1 MKLAIISLGATS
13 SKNILEESKKY
24 FDVADSIDIRKVD
37 VEMGSDGLVVMH
49 NGKRLPDYDC
59 VYVRGSYKYALLQSS
74 VTSALFGKCYMPLHS
89 TSFTTGHDKLL
100 TFLELQRCSI
110 PMPTTYVSATTNS
123 AKQLFNNVRYPV
135 IIKIPKGTQGKG
147 VMVADSVQSARSMI
161 DALDAFN
168 QPYIIQEYLETDASD
183 IRAIV
188 LGDKVVACMR
198 RKNPSPAEF
207 RANIHQ
213 GGVGEPCSLDFDAEQ
228 VAVRAARALKCDICA
243 VDLLEF
249 NNRMYVIEVNLSPGL
264 EGINAALDTNVAVP
278 LAKFLYDRTL
288 EFVESKKNGDFNKVI
303 RKIDSQE
310 MISNLSIKAGVIKLP
325 ELITKI
331 TGFTPDD
338 DVRIVISKGNL
349 MIHKYDLEK
358 DKS

>member
-1 MKLAIISLGATS
+1 MKLAVISLGGPTS
-13 SKNILEESKKY
+13 RNIISEASKL
-24 FDVADSIDIRKVD
+24 FDVADNIDIRKVD
-37 VEMGSDGLVVMH
+37 VEMGSEGLAVL
-49 NGKRLPDYDC
+49 NEGKRLPHYDC

-74 VTSALFGKCYMPLHS
+74 ITSALYGKCYMPLHS
-89 TSFTTGHDKLL
+89 NSFTSGHDKLL
-100 TFLELQRCSI
+100 TFLELQRCNL

-123 AKQLFNNVRYPV
+123 AKQLFNNIRYPI
-135 IIKIPKGTQGKG
+135 IIKIPKGTQGRG

-168 QPYIIQEYLETDASD
+168 QPYIIQEFLETDASD

-188 LGDKVVACMR
+188 CGDKVVACMR
-198 RKNPSPAEF
+198 RRNPSPAEF

-213 GGVGEPCSLDFDAEQ
+213 GGVGESCNLNFDAEQ

-243 VDLLEF
+243 VDMLEY
-249 NNRMYVIEVNLSPGL
+249 NGKMHVIEVNLSPGL

-278 LAKFLYDRTL
+278 LAKFLYEKAKD
-288 EFVESKKNGDFNKVI
+288 FVEVKRNGDFNNVVK
-303 RKIDSQE
+303 KIGSQE
-310 MISNLSIKAGVIKLP
+310 MISNLSIRGGIIRLP

-338 DVRIVISKGNL
+338 DVKIVISKGNL